1 MVYVI
6 GSTMGRYKILE
17 RLGGGGMG
25 EVFKAEDT
33 TLGRPVALKFL
44 AAHLLDDGEAKQRF
58 LREAKAAAAISHP
71 NICHVYEIGE
81 EGGKTFLAMA
91 YLEGEPLADHI
102 AKGPSPLEKV
112 LDIGLQVAEGLEAAQ
127 EKGIIH
133 RDIKP
138 ANIIVDAKGHATIL
152 DFGLARL
159 NEASKLTRADQ
170 TIGTAA
176 YMSPEQSQ
184 GAKVDRRTDI
194 WALGCVLYEMVCGRR
209 PFQGVYDQALLYEIV
224 HEQPEPLT
232 SLRTGVPM
240 EIEHIVGKC
249 LEKNP
254 DQRYQGCTDL
264 LVDLKALQKSQEVT
278 AQSAQSGFASSVATQ
293 APSSHKEGVHVP
305 PAPASIAR
313 RRGPMLFV
321 LAVVLGFVLGAVSIA
336 LLRTASNGPADG
348 SQPSTEYNLRRIT
361 WDGQLSGFPAL
372 SPDGRLLAYAS
383 DRSGRGDLDI
393 WVQQVDGGSAI
404 RLTDDPAD
412 DLQPSF
418 SPDGTR
424 LVYFRMDSGIFL
436 IPALG
441 GDPYLVAADAADPSF
456 GPDGKT
462 VAYRKRGKLYFSP
475 VSMGEPVE
483 LLADFSAVGPPV
495 WSPDGSHVLCHAS
508 REGEPSD
515 WWAAPIDGSEPKP
528 LDARKAYQEAGISF
542 PYPEA
547 WSWSLSG
554 PLLGS
559 TGELFRVPVDTGSWK
574 VSGPPERLTFGSGLE
589 VLPSGSEDGKIAFM
603 DVSQRR
609 DVWSLALNPRT
620 GGVTGDPVRL
630 TQSEANDTSSVVSAD
645 SKRLVYISD
654 RWGRSDLWTKDLET
668 GKESNLS
675 NDSARQRYPLLMADG
690 ERVAYLTREN
700 GKPAIYVRPYGG
712 GVGRRLCDDCGVPR
726 SGSTD
731 GRFLLYDRAESES
744 VNVLDVETGDRRAA
758 LAGDGLRVSKGRV
771 SRDGRWLA
779 CRVRGPGEAARLM
792 IAPFRGME
800 SIPRQEW
807 IEISSHAS
815 DTEPVW
821 NHQGTIVYFISGR
834 AGSFDIWMQRLEPE
848 TKQPRGEPQIVKRF
862 PRTRHSMGLMT
873 AEDRRLSV
881 SRDRLVFPMSE
892 LGSAVWLMEPVE

>member
-1 MVYVI
+1 MYVI
-6 GSTMGRYKILE
+6 GSTIGRYKILE

-112 LDIGLQVAEGLEAAQ
+112 LDIGRQVAEGLEAAQ

-184 GAKVDRRTDI
+184 GANVDRRTDI

-240 EIEHIVGKC
+240 EIERIVGKC
-249 LEKNP
+249 LAKNP

-264 LVDLKALQKSQEVT
+264 LVDLKALQKSQEGT
-278 AQSAQSGFASSVATQ
+278 AQSAPSGFASSVATP
-293 APSSHKEGVHVP
+293 ALSSHKEGVHVLR
-305 PAPASIAR
+305 APASIVR
-313 RRGPMLFV
+313 RRRPILFA

-336 LLRTASNGPADG
+336 LLRTASNGPSGG
-348 SQPSTEYNLRRIT
+348 SQPATEYNLRRIT

-404 RLTDDPAD
+404 RLTDNPAD
-412 DLQPSF
+412 ELQPSF

-441 GDPYLVAADAADPSF
+441 GDPYLVAEDAANPSF

-483 LLADFSAVGPPV
+483 LMADFSAVGPQV

-508 REGEPSD
+508 RGGEPSD

-528 LDARKAYQEAGISF
+528 LDARKAYREAGISF

-559 TGELFRVPVDTGSWK
+559 DGELFRVPVDTGSWK
-574 VSGPPERLTFGSGLE
+574 VAGPPERLTFGSGLE
-589 VLPSGSEDGKIAFM
+589 ALPSGSEDGKIAFM
-603 DVSQRR
+603 DVTQRR

-620 GGVTGDPVRL
+620 GGVAGDPVRL
-630 TQSEANDTSSVVSAD
+630 TRSEANDTSSVVSAD

-654 RWGRSDLWTKDLET
+654 RWGRTDLWTKDLET

-758 LAGDGLRVSKGRV
+758 LAGDGLRVSMGRV

-792 IAPFRGME
+792 VAPFRGME
-800 SIPRQEW
+800 SIPREEW

-848 TKQPRGEPQIVKRF
+848 MKQPRGEPQIVKRF